1 MKTNQRFF
9 AWLVTLI
16 MLLGMLPAAT
26 AELADSVDMVNCSH
40 VWDAGRW
47 LSGAP
52 SNCCD
57 SKIKRYTCT
66 KCGMISDF
74 TEYGKCIPGS
84 KVWIH
89 PQGSNCLQFGV
100 WEITCKYCGEWLDG
114 REEPGPHKWVT
125 RVVQEPG
132 CTWPGLKETICSVCG
147 SEPNTPYEEIPE
159 LGHDWG
165 DWHWAHGYE
174 ANCAQGAWQVR
185 DCKRCSAQ
193 EDRWIGPGAHS
204 WGEWKW
210 QSGGA
215 FCTDEGTEVRT
226 CSKCGATE
234 ERPAPGSKHSW
245 GEWKWRGGV
254 PSCEKT
260 GIQSRICTKCGM
272 TEERE
277 VAGGNHNWGEWK
289 VYEAPTCLEKGIEHR
304 QCSICG
310 QYWTREMGALGHEMG
325 EWITIK
331 QPTADENGLKER
343 KCVRCDYTEQEEIPY
358 NYGDIEYAF
367 ASLSKREA
375 SAPANGECYTLG
387 ETVLYSVIFTVPEG
401 LTLLDV
407 EITDPIKGNNEDAV
421 LDIIPEA
428 DGGEYTY
435 SVSHVVT
442 ETDIENGFVSNI
454 ATAYFFDPEGDAW
467 VSVSSNEV
475 TVLTGEDDNSAVILE
490 KIDMRGPANGEY
502 YVPGE
507 TIKYGLTVRSDEN
520 NPLENIVIYDPLKGG
535 DQIVFGP
542 ADSWVLGA
550 GFDYTVTEA
559 DAQRGYI
566 ENTGYATFTYQ
577 NTGKEDTVYSN
588 TLILPCGTAEA
599 SYITAI
605 DLELV
610 GLPAAEN
617 VKPGDV
623 LKVKLKVTNTGET
636 TVTLN
641 SSSRRAANGESFV
654 DAGTMRW
661 NKYQSDPL
669 FSWFMA
675 GNSLTSD
682 LDITVTES
690 HIADGEIR
698 FTFTQ
703 YAEPFYVVVNG
714 VETDIPA
721 DIVPTPE
728 GVTGRYGKDEEE
740 VSDSVEI
747 VIPLTN
753 GSDELK
759 DVRFTKHLRSTP
771 ANGEFFVPGEV
782 IKFWLSLN
790 ILDSEGNIIDI
801 FDSEGNYSDEGCVYD
816 YRVYDPLTHGQNI
829 ALHLR
834 RVYSLG
840 FSVNYIVTEED
851 AQRGYVE
858 NTAYVTFSYT
868 EGGETVRV
876 DSNTVTAPCG
886 PGELPD
892 DYQDPGSVMLTLIEW
907 SEPDNGTH
915 YVPGEKINVYHRISN
930 NSRDVTMTMDHQHFF
945 EICGDGIK
953 EKDDSLYSK
962 VLLPGTSYGVYFWG
976 PTVTEADAARG
987 YVERTTTFYL
997 MGDDGNEYTAT
1008 GSVRLPCG
1016 PGELPDDYVPPVDP
1030 DIDGDGIPNEE
1041 DPDIDGDGIPN
1052 GEDPDVDGD
1061 GIPNGSDPD
1070 ADGDGIPNG
1079 DDPDVDGDG
1088 TPNGDDSDVDGDGT
1102 SNGDDS
1108 DVDGDGTPNGS
1119 DPDVDGDGTPNGEDP
1134 DVDGDGVP
1142 NGGDP
1147 DIDGD
1152 GIPNEEDPDMDGD
1165 GIANEDD
1172 PDADGDG
1179 IPDEDGDFGLSDCL
1193 TLVKTLLSTPA
1204 NGNYFVP
1211 GEEVE
1216 YSVLVKNTGDALTGL
1231 VVSDWMWDA
1240 PRSFGDIQKGEDVTY
1255 PVNYTVTDADAR
1267 AQHVNNIAQAEAV
1280 DMNGNSVAEY
1290 SNLVKIPCGFP
1301 DNDDDGNPDDPFG
1314 ILIGLEVTKEVESLP
1329 LNGFYYTN
1337 GETIAY
1343 RITYIN
1349 SGEMPLTDVI
1359 IYDTLSG
1366 MSEVG
1371 SSELLNPGESRQC
1384 FVNYT
1389 VTKEDVARGYVS
1401 NVAIGQFI
1409 INGFVNTVYSD
1420 VVMVDTDGMEN
1431 EWYVYDPSSPDNK
1444 WSYDS
1449 VTGWEDTTDST
1460 EGDDTPDGKLPPF
1473 GIIDTDKLA
1482 DGKAFCVRT
1491 ITARDNASAAYEVD
1505 FCFAHASAQ
1514 SLVMM
1519 MNRVG
1524 ATPEVQLQVAMYAS
1538 ALWRTEVDKLYQEM
1552 ITAADQA
1559 AQAVILNEYVCFTSF
1574 VANYE
1579 ALLKALNP
1587 DQPALVAKKIA
1598 SMWQD
1603 KCVTLCV
1610 EAHTPASE
1618 RKDSFLSVA
1627 AGTGAV
1633 CDACTCRIT
1642 GEEAGKQASSLS
1654 FCAQHAF
1661 PFSMTDMFLSGQD
1674 TAESWKKVRQIWSVE
1689 INNVHNLL
1697 CEKLGEHMQL
1707 AMLENTMFNQW
1718 LKVRESE
1725 LIALYPDHPE
1735 LVCQTMV
1742 KILMEHVNDLC
1753 SLCE

>member
-1 MKTNQRFF
+1 MKTKRILSLMLS
-9 AWLVTLI
+9 LV
-16 MLLGMLPAAT
+16 MLLGMMVSAS
-26 AELADSVDMVNCSH
+26 AEITGEINCNHDYELLWPNGKPKNCQDWKTGLYFCS
-40 VWDAGRW
+40 
-47 LSGAP
+47 LCGA
-52 SNCCD
+52 
-57 SKIKRYTCT
+57 YYETEQ
-66 KCGMISDF
+66 CGP
-74 TEYGKCIPGS
+74 CVPGS
-84 KVWIH
+84 KTWIR
-89 PQGSNCLQFGV
+89 PQATNCMEFGV
-100 WEITCKYCGEWLDG
+100 WEIACKHCGEWLDG
-114 REEPGPHKWVT
+114 REEAGPHKWVT
-125 RVVQEPG
+125 RVIQEPG

-147 SEPNTPYEEIPE
+147 SESNTPFEEIPE

-165 DWHWAHGYE
+165 AWHWAHGYE

-226 CSKCGATE
+226 CSQCGATE
-234 ERPAPGSKHSW
+234 ERPAPGGKHSW
-245 GEWKWRGGV
+245 SEWKWQGGV

-260 GIQSRICTKCGM
+260 GIQVRICTKCGM

-289 VYEAPTCLEKGIEHR
+289 VYEAPTCLEKGVEHR

-310 QYWTREMGALGHEMG
+310 QYWTREMDALGHEMG

-588 TLILPCGTAEA
+588 TLILPCG
-599 SYITAI
+599 
-605 DLELV
+605 
-610 GLPAAEN
+610 
-617 VKPGDV
+617 
-623 LKVKLKVTNTGET
+623 
-636 TVTLN
+636 
-641 SSSRRAANGESFV
+641 
-654 DAGTMRW
+654 
-661 NKYQSDPL
+661 
-669 FSWFMA
+669 
-675 GNSLTSD
+675 
-682 LDITVTES
+682 
-690 HIADGEIR
+690 
-698 FTFTQ
+698 
-703 YAEPFYVVVNG
+703 
-714 VETDIPA
+714 
-721 DIVPTPE
+721 
-728 GVTGRYGKDEEE
+728 
-740 VSDSVEI
+740 
-747 VIPLTN
+747 
-753 GSDELK
+753 
-759 DVRFTKHLRSTP
+759 
-771 ANGEFFVPGEV
+771 
-782 IKFWLSLN
+782 
-790 ILDSEGNIIDI
+790 
-801 FDSEGNYSDEGCVYD
+801 
-816 YRVYDPLTHGQNI
+816 
-829 ALHLR
+829 
-834 RVYSLG
+834 
-840 FSVNYIVTEED
+840 
-851 AQRGYVE
+851 
-858 NTAYVTFSYT
+858 
-868 EGGETVRV
+868 
-876 DSNTVTAPCG
+876 

-892 DYQDPGSVMLTLIEW
+892 DYQDPGSVRLTLIEW

-962 VLLPGTSYGVYFWG
+962 VLLPGTSYGVYFWA

-1008 GSVRLPCG
+1008 GSIRIPCG
-1016 PGELPDDYVPPVDP
+1016 PGELPDDYVPPVNP

-1061 GIPNGSDPD
+1061 GTPNRDDPDVDGDGIPNGSDPD
-1070 ADGDGIPNG
+1070 ADGDGTPNG
-1079 DDPDVDGDG
+1079 DDP
-1088 TPNGDDSDVDGDGT
+1088 
-1102 SNGDDS
+1102 

-1147 DIDGD
+1147 D
-1152 GIPNEEDPDMDGD
+1152 MDGD
-1165 GIANEDD
+1165 GVANEDD

-1280 DMNGNSVAEY
+1280 DRNGNSVCEY
-1290 SNLVKIPCGFP
+1290 SNLVSIPCGFP
-1301 DNDDDGNPDDPFG
+1301 DLDGDGNGDDPFG
-1314 ILIGLEVTKEVESLP
+1314 ILSGLEVTKTVESLP
-1329 LNGFYYTN
+1329 LNGAYYTE
-1337 GETIAY
+1337 GESVAF
-1343 RITYIN
+1343 RITYTN
-1349 SGEMPLTDVI
+1349 VGELPLTDVEI
-1359 IYDTLSG
+1359 FDPLFGLDG
-1366 MSEVG
+1366 MASAEM
-1371 SSELLNPGESRQC
+1371 LNPGESRFC
-1384 FVNYT
+1384 FFIHEVTGDDVKTGYIYNEALAVYMVNG
-1389 VTKEDVARGYVS
+1389 VTTTAHS
-1401 NVAIGQFI
+1401 NGV
-1409 INGFVNTVYSD
+1409 T
-1420 VVMVDTDGMEN
+1420 VDTDGIPDDPAAPSPWEPGDDLPD
-1431 EWYVYDPSSPDNK
+1431 YDPG
-1444 WSYDS
+1444 Y
-1449 VTGWEDTTDST
+1449 GWIEEIPVED
-1460 EGDDTPDGKLPPF
+1460 PF
-1473 GIIDTDKLA
+1473 GEVDLGAIPDA
-1482 DGKAFCVRT
+1482 DACCTRT
-1491 ITARDNASAAYEVD
+1491 ILNRDSASVSYEIGY
-1505 FCFAHASAQ
+1505 CPAHAGV
-1514 SLVMM
+1514 VMSNSM
-1519 MNRVG
+1519 MKKAA
-1524 ATPEVQLQVAMYAS
+1524 ATPEMKIQAS
-1538 ALWRTEVDKLYQEM
+1538 TYIIALWRGEVEKMYDQLM
-1552 ITAADQA
+1552 AAA
-1559 AQAVILNEYVCFTSF
+1559 SPEAKAVIMAEYLNFINEL
-1574 VANYE
+1574 ANLEIMLKVVNLSDPAE
-1579 ALLKALNP
+1579 AYM
-1587 DQPALVAKKIA
+1587 KIA
-1598 SMWQD
+1598 DLWEEKCISM
-1603 KCVTLCV
+1603 CI
-1610 EAHTPASE
+1610 EMHTDPTE
-1618 RKDSFLSVA
+1618 RKDSLLEA
-1627 AGTGAV
+1627 
-1633 CDACTCRIT
+1633 ACTV
-1642 GEEAGKQASSLS
+1642 GEPCEACETIVIAEGNGKKTIKYAY
-1654 FCAQHAF
+1654 CPVHAF
-1661 PFSMTDMFLSGQD
+1661 TFSMTDAITLGKDNKDAWTM
-1674 TAESWKKVRQIWSVE
+1674 VRQIWNVEMSSVYGKLYAALGD
-1689 INNVHNLL
+1689 NLV
-1697 CEKLGEHMQL
+1697 L
-1707 AMLENTMFNQW
+1707 AMAEYHALTQW
-1718 LKVRESE
+1718 MMAREAS
-1725 LIALYPDHPE
+1725 LIAMYPDNPE
-1735 LVCQTMV
+1735 LVAQTMT
-1742 KILMEHVNDLC
+1742 KIIMDRVNELC
-1753 SLCE
+1753 ALTK